1 MTRRLLPFALALLT
15 PTAAFAQHFHHQVG
29 SAPEDAQRESVCKK
43 PYATP
48 KADDGIR
55 KVDWPVYSAGKDPAD
70 AQRFFEQGVTLLY
83 GFDYEGAIANF
94 RHAMTFADKDSFPM
108 AHWGVAMAAAPN
120 INLGQDEDCGKVA
133 FTESREALRQAK
145 LAPVGKVSPADR
157 ELIEALVAR
166 YGEEPKDRVQAVD
179 YAVAMEGV
187 WLKYHT
193 DPNAANLGAIYAESL
208 LSLRPWA
215 LYDGAGRPAID
226 TERVITVLKKALDNA
241 ARGRDKLAIGAN
253 HYWIHTAEA
262 GPKPDEAAMASADRL
277 FEGVPSS
284 SHLLHMPSHI
294 YFLAGLYDKAVQA
307 NTDAIVVESEQFAKP
322 CAGAYLIYSKNPEC
336 RQLYFG
342 HYGSHDYF
350 FRAISQAFQ
359 GHYDEALQDADLTA
373 AHARHFINNEPGLQR
388 YMTAPLLVAAAV
400 GRWDKVRSIEE
411 PPFDCY
417 IEPPFQQKSGC
428 HILHAMWHWAQG
440 MALAKPST
448 LAAARTQVVGFL
460 GQRADIQKE
469 GPTGWG
475 NNSADAVLS
484 VAEEMLRARIA
495 WAEGKKPAAV
505 EHLKLAVTHE
515 DAMVYDEPPQFI
527 FPTRQALGGAYLAVG
542 AFPEARDAFD
552 ADLQRHKGNGRSLY
566 GMWKALE
573 RIPNQQALAEEYRRM
588 YKAAWIDKGGKEL
601 TNDMLWPVG
610 MQ

>member
-1 MTRRLLPFALALLT
+1 MTGRLVALAVALLT
-15 PTAAFAQHFHHQVG
+15 PAVAFAQHFHHHVG
-29 SAPEDAQRESVCKK
+29 AAPEDEQRVWVCKK
-43 PYATP
+43 PYAEPT
-48 KADDGIR
+48 ADDGIR
-55 KVDWPVYSAGKDPAD
+55 KVDWPVYVAGKDPENAR
-70 AQRFFEQGVTLLY
+70 RFFEQGMTLFY
-83 GFDYEGAIANF
+83 GFDYEGAMRNF
-94 RHAMTFADKDSFPM
+94 RHAMTFADRDTFPM

-120 INLGQDEDCGKVA
+120 INLGQDEECGKVA
-133 FTESREALRQAK
+133 FAESREAQRQAG
-145 LAPVGKVSPADR
+145 LAGTKIPLPEAA
-157 ELIEALVAR
+157 LIDALVAR

-187 WLKYHT
+187 WLKYHK
-193 DPNAANLGAIYAESL
+193 DPNAANLGAVYAESL
-208 LSLRPWA
+208 LNLRPWA

-226 TERVITVLKKALDNA
+226 TQRVIAVLKEAIDDA
-241 ARGRDKLAIGAN
+241 PRGNDKRAIGAN

-277 FEGVPSS
+277 FDGVPSS
-284 SHLLHMPSHI
+284 GHLLHMPSHI
-294 YFLAGLYDKAVQA
+294 YFLAGQYDKAVEA
-307 NTDAIVVESEQFAKP
+307 NTNAINADSKQFEKACEGGYRTYSEK
-322 CAGAYLIYSKNPEC
+322 PEC
-336 RQLYFG
+336 RQLYYG
-342 HYGSHDYF
+342 HYGAHDYF
-350 FRAISQAFQ
+350 FRAIAQAFQ
-359 GHYDEALQDADLTA
+359 GHYDEALEDADRTA

-411 PPFDCY
+411 PPRDCY
-417 IEPPFQQKSGC
+417 IELPFKEKSGC
-428 HILHAMWHWAQG
+428 HIVRAMWHWAQG

-448 LAAARTQVVGFL
+448 LADARRQVVGFL
-460 GQRADIQKE
+460 AERADIQSA

-475 NNSADAVLS
+475 NNRADAVLA

-495 WAEGKKPAAV
+495 WAEGKRPAAL

-542 AFPEARDAFD
+542 AFKEARDVFE
-552 ADLQRHKGNGRSLY
+552 ADLQRHQGNGRSLY

-573 RIPNQQALAEEYRRM
+573 RLPGQQALAEQYRLK
-588 YKAAWIDKGGKEL
+588 YKAAWVDKGGEEL
-601 TNDMLWPVG
+601 TNGMLWPVG